1 MKVAFDRFAVWGLF
15 ALALFWAANAS
26 WVFVQAL
33 DRSPPE
39 SNISGV
45 VTGDLRP
52 GGEFQ
57 VSWTWDQDRTGC
69 DWDASPYLI
78 DAAGQEVRYQLIDGT
93 PATAPDRS
101 PPPRQFTTG
110 MRKIPSYV
118 TPGPARYFL
127 KTSAVCSR
135 GQRENPIIF
144 DFGPAFF
151 EILPLEDG
159 K

>member
-1 MKVAFDRFAVWGLF
+1 MKNVFDRSALWGLL
-15 ALALFWAANAS
+15 ALALFWAANVS
-26 WVFVQAL
+26 WNSIRAL
-33 DRSPPE
+33 DRRPPE
-39 SNISGV
+39 SNFSAV

-57 VSWTWDQDRTGC
+57 VAWTWNQDRTGC
-69 DWDASPYLI
+69 DWDASPFLI

-93 PATAPDRS
+93 PATAPDIS

-110 MRKIPSYV
+110 PRKIPAYV
-118 TPGPARYFL
+118 TPGPAQYFL

-135 GQRENPIIF
+135 GQRENPIVF

-151 EILPLEDG
+151 EILPAD
-159 K
+159 